1 MKQLSLAIL
10 IVMTFIALR
19 CESKTAKPVQKI
31 ETISNHEL
39 GKRRLEAKT
48 LTAFLAVGEQLDTF
62 ATSYAQLKYDSI
74 EAVNFMFEFV
84 RRIGD
89 TIPRDSILNRRR
101 LDATESAYLVKM
113 LDAKKSYDLGFK
125 TKCFEPHMI
134 FVFYSK
140 DTIVAHCSICFYCRN
155 SYATIRTTDR
165 EGEVNLSDFGFNA
178 LNKMCKTFNFSYCE

>member
-10 IVMTFIALR
+10 VLLVFIALS
-19 CESKTAKPVQKI
+19 CDNKTAKPVQKI

-39 GKRRLEAKT
+39 GKKRLEAKT
-48 LTAFLAVGEQLDTF
+48 LTAFLAIGEQLDTV

-101 LDATESAYLVKM
+101 LDATESVHLVKV
-113 LDAKKSYDLGFK
+113 LDAKKSYDLEFIS
-125 TKCFEPHMI
+125 KCFEPHMI
-134 FVFYSK
+134 FIFYSK
-140 DTIVAHCSICFYCRN
+140 DTIIATCSICFHCRN
-155 SYATIRTTDR
+155 SYATIRAKDR
-165 EGEVNLSDFGFNA
+165 EGETNLSDFG
-178 LNKMCKTFNFSYCE
+178 LNSLHKMCKTFNFSYCE